1 VTPLQAEAGKEFVD
15 KLMAQELK
23 AQGKKNE
30 TPASDAGSSQGPS
43 AKRFRTEPVAG
54 KVVAMKRRKQMPTA
68 TG

>member
-1 VTPLQAEAGKEFVD
+1 
-15 KLMAQELK
+15 MAQELK